1 MEKTYVD
8 NSRYLEAIC
17 DIAEKIVHERFG
29 EAAVVFDGDTGGYT
43 EEAQDLF
50 NETYDTIEGIL
61 QNTLGIHSEEEL
73 LDNH

>member
-1 MEKTYVD
+1 MEKKYVN
-8 NSRYLEAIC
+8 NSRYLEAVC

-29 EAAVVFDGDTGGYT
+29 EAGMVWDEDGGSYT

-61 QNTLGIHSEEEL
+61 QNTLGIYSEEDL
-73 LDNH
+73 LD